1 MASVKGAKIN
11 WKSIEKKVGASKKT
25 RNGIDDA
32 ARKKFD
38 AAKKQLIS
46 DFDKHA
52 VTREL
57 IAGPDSGNLSDT
69 LGGYGNLFSYMGFP
83 SGATPTTAVR
93 NFLIQAIK
101 LKRSSNRAGLNV
113 NYNIN
118 VPSLKDFSFASMP
131 WETGKNWVEAVET
144 GVSGFSYYL
153 ARAAAA
159 SRSGTAIQIDG
170 TLRAKTSSAGIKYV
184 SKLLKDLKKNIGRK
198 GKK

>member
-1 MASVKGAKIN
+1 MARVKGARIN
-11 WKSIEKKVGASKKT
+11 MKSIKKKIGISKKT
-25 RNGIDDA
+25 RDIMEA
-32 ARKKFD
+32 SARKRFD
-38 AAKKQLIS
+38 EAKKRLMK
-46 DFDKHA
+46 DFDNHA
-52 VTREL
+52 VTKEL
-57 IAGPDSGNLSDT
+57 IAGPDGGNLSDT

-101 LKRSSNRAGLNV
+101 IKRSSNRGGLNV
-113 NYNIN
+113 SYNIN

-131 WETGKNWVEAVET
+131 WETGKNWVEGVEV

-170 TLRAKTSSAGIKYV
+170 TLRAKTSSVGVKYV
-184 SKLLKDLKKNIGRK
+184 SKLVEDLKRRIRKK